1 MAWVVEACWFSYKIQ
16 LIQMI
21 SLKLLTVSQE
31 TQEPYT
37 SQDQRS

>member
-1 MAWVVEACWFSYKIQ
+1 MAWVVEPCWFSYKIQ

-21 SLKLLTVSQE
+21 SLKLHTVSQE